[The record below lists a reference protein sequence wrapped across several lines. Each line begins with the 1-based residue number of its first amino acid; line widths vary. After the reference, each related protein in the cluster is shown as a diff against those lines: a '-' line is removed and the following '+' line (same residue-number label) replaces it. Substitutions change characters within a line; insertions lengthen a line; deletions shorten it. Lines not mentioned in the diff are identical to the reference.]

1 MKLDKL
7 AEDYRISSRNNMYIE
22 ATAFKAGY
30 RAKEA
35 EIEKLIDSL
44 EKSKGSGFQ
53 GLFAKTFSN
62 QQEQMQYASRID
74 EITEILKKNLL

>member
-7 AEDYRISSRNNMYIE
+7 AEDYRLSTTNNMYIE

-30 RAKEA
+30 RAKET

-44 EKSKGSGFQ
+44 EKSKGSGFG
-53 GLFAKTFSN
+53 GLLTKTFSD

-74 EITEILKKNLL
+74 EIIEMLKKNLL